1 MYRCLSC
8 RHAFSDNSLAYDEG
22 TLKCPEC
29 KGEDVAEIREDWE
42 QVIEEMRMDE

>member
-42 QVIEEMRMDE
+42 VRMDE